1 MVVAINLMGGVSRS
15 VCNFVL
21 DCLARI
27 IRITLESVHTGIER
41 SLSPFETKLMQDFPK
56 DVRRTR
62 AIFDLE
68 ARTTTFASCP
78 KCSSLYAPTISPST
92 KTEIYPTSCSAPV
105 FPSSHG
111 KRCNEVLVEFRTSG
125 AYSIDKPVRPFTFR
139 HLEDFISRLL
149 SRPDIE
155 EQLELRIR
163 GEGVMTDICDGPLF
177 KDLLRCIPSYNQRCQ
192 SPDRTLYL
200 FWELCVDWLNPYGT
214 KIAGIKNSVG
224 MMSLICY
231 NLPPD
236 IRYRVE
242 NMHLC
247 GVIPGP
253 QETSKEQIN
262 HYLRPLVDDFL
273 RLWDPGVFFSRT
285 ARFHTGRSVICI
297 LAPLISDIPAAKK
310 ISGSASH
317 KARMFCTL
325 C

>member
-1 MVVAINLMGGVSRS
+1 
-15 VCNFVL
+15 
-21 DCLARI
+21 
-27 IRITLESVHTGIER
+27 
-41 SLSPFETKLMQDFPK
+41 
-56 DVRRTR
+56 
-62 AIFDLE
+62 
-68 ARTTTFASCP
+68 
-78 KCSSLYAPTISPST
+78 
-92 KTEIYPTSCSAPV
+92 
-105 FPSSHG
+105 
-111 KRCNEVLVEFRTSG
+111 
-125 AYSIDKPVRPFTFR
+125 
-139 HLEDFISRLL
+139 
-149 SRPDIE
+149 
-155 EQLELRIR
+155 
-163 GEGVMTDICDGPLF
+163 MTDICDGPLF

-262 HYLRPLVDDFL
+262 HYLRPLVDGFL

-285 ARFHTGRSVICI
+285 LLFVLLFSFLLFMQEWVR
-297 LAPLISDIPAAKK
+297 DPASRG
-310 ISGSASH
+310 IQHLHDEHDDYHEHSGELEY
-317 KARMFCTL
+317 RD
-325 C
+325 